1 MTQAATVPEGVLTVA
16 VVRKDDPDL
25 RVLDCEALLN
35 SDLVALRDE
44 TWWSGVRAGQLP
56 LEWQGLAL
64 RVVPGPRAGPCF
76 RGFSLEL
83 SDPRHRYA
91 HRFSIYSLRDTAQ
104 RAIARLLKQK
114 VLEADDTVN
123 YYLTALPQAGGN
135 GDPDGSGPGN
145 GKSSGGATAIK
156 VKPRSQGLV
165 LDEASLEKYLAAS
178 APLTAGWAT
187 PPDPSDPQKSSAM
200 TVLFERDAWELGYRF
215 ARRGKEVESAA
226 VWTGRLLRDTASSEV
241 FMLVEW
247 AIEACDA
254 AEDRYS
260 VMFSGET
267 WARVRAQLDERRKR
281 LHRPHEIILGSVH
294 GHNFTPAADED
305 GHQACE
311 DCELR
316 ATCLH
321 TTAVASALDIQ
332 WHKSVFVGQPYAI
345 LGIWGWTARGEEVWQ
360 LYGLADGTLAPR
372 GARVLCRA

>member
-187 PPDPSDPQKSSAM
+187 PPDPSDPAEI
-200 TVLFERDAWELGYRF
+200 LRHDRPLR
-215 ARRGKEVESAA
+215 ARRLGA
-226 VWTGRLLRDTASSEV
+226 GLP
-241 FMLVEW
+241 
-247 AIEACDA
+247 
-254 AEDRYS
+254 
-260 VMFSGET
+260 
-267 WARVRAQLDERRKR
+267 VRAPREGGRVGGCLDR
-281 LHRPHEIILGSVH
+281 
-294 GHNFTPAADED
+294 PAAPRH
-305 GHQACE
+305 GLQ
-311 DCELR
+311 R
-316 ATCLH
+316 GLH
-321 TTAVASALDIQ
+321 ARR
-332 WHKSVFVGQPYAI
+332 VG
-345 LGIWGWTARGEEVWQ
+345 
-360 LYGLADGTLAPR
+360 D
-372 GARVLCRA
+372 